1 MYAKTYYRSINE
13 LPVGRWIEAQN
24 GNLTALRK
32 TNLGSKKKDAKI
44 FELLLN
50 EYIQMF
56 GLGDQ
61 FSLIWKK
68 EKQLAD
74 LNQEYLSDF
83 MNKRHLL
90 TDIEMLEREI
100 EEIEKTVEK
109 GNLLDVI
116 VQLRKINNVNIDLQ
130 KDSVV
135 FVEKL
140 IRAN

>member
-1 MYAKTYYRSINE
+1 
-13 LPVGRWIEAQN
+13 
-24 GNLTALRK
+24 
-32 TNLGSKKKDAKI
+32 
-44 FELLLN
+44 
-50 EYIQMF
+50 MF

-68 EKQLAD
+68 KKQLAD
-74 LNQEYLSDF
+74 LNQENLSDF

-130 KDSVV
+130 RDSVV

-140 IRAN
+140 IRAY